1 MQLRDGSSVTIRPAS
16 AEDEPA
22 VRLFLSEL
30 CPKARRLRFFTAAA
44 DMGYAAHLV
53 SATGADRYGLNA
65 IDDAGALVGHA
76 IYVQLDRTR
85 AEVAVEVADRLCGR
99 GLGTILIQ
107 RLAVVAESRGITH
120 FTAEVLPE
128 NRAMLDVFR
137 DEFDAKIAFRH
148 GTEAVDFPTARGRFA
163 RRPGGSRRALHA
175 TRVA

>member
-16 AEDEPA
+16 AQDEPA

-30 CPKARRLRFFTAAA
+30 CPTARRLRFFTAAA
-44 DMGYAAHLV
+44 DIGYAAHLV
-53 SATGADRYGLNA
+53 SAAGANRYGLNA
-65 IDDAGALVGHA
+65 IDEAGVLVGHA

-99 GLGTILIQ
+99 GLGTMLIQ
-107 RLAVVAESRGITH
+107 RLAIVAESRGITH

-137 DEFDAKIAFRH
+137 DEFDAKIAFHH
-148 GTEAVDFPTARGRFA
+148 GTEAVGFPTARGRFA
-163 RRPGGSRRALHA
+163 RRLGGSRRALHA
-175 TRVA
+175 TRAA